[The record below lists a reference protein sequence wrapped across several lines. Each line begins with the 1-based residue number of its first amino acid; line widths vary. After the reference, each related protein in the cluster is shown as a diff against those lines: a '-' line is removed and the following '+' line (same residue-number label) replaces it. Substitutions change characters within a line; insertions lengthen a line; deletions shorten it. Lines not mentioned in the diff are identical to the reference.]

1 MIFDAAEMEMLQL
14 AGWFKGLP
22 SDLSERFDS
31 SLFSPAGIE
40 GLEALNLL
48 YHTRERKQY
57 RLTPLGWEFL
67 AEIGFLYP
75 QDAKYV
81 SNPNKTLRREQAA
94 RVMFTFHRAGFDV
107 FRDKLEDL
115 NTPGVFLATVAMQRS
130 LHRQNTKIWNGLRM
144 CGVVRMGDCGCLV
157 HFADERGMFMVNEM
171 TRFRQATAGC
181 PQTISVYAADCYAD
195 AARWIIQEPPAGE
208 KKHKSDWTSFRTAAR
223 LTQMPLHLL
232 ECGDA
237 GAVQLLVMGT
247 PGYREKI
254 ARLVLAD
261 AYQLPLDGQPDT
273 DATLEG
279 TPLVVAMDM
288 DVKRLQRACQS
299 VFGAG
304 LSHLS
309 IVAFPEQLETLV
321 GLFGETGQIEF
332 YQVEKEQVAKALGLR
347 LYDPGR
353 EPYCRKEGGYVRV
366 SDIPKRKKAGRPP
379 AKTVEA

>member
-1 MIFDAAEMEMLQL
+1 MIFDAAEMELLQL

-31 SLFSPAGIE
+31 SIFSPAGIE
-40 GLEALNLL
+40 GLEALHLL
-48 YHTRERKQY
+48 YHTRERRQY

-67 AEIGFLYP
+67 AEMGFPYP
-75 QDAKYV
+75 QDTKYV
-81 SNPNKTLRREQAA
+81 SDPIKTLRREQAA
-94 RVMFTFHRAGFDV
+94 KVMFTFHRAGFDV

-115 NTPGVFLATVAMQRS
+115 NSPGIFLPTEAMQRS
-130 LHRQNTKIWNGLRM
+130 LRHQNTKIWNGLRM
-144 CGVVRMGDCGCLV
+144 CGVGRMGDCGCLV
-157 HFADERGMFMVNEM
+157 HFADERGMYFANEM

-181 PQTISVYAADCYAD
+181 PQTISIYAADRYAD
-195 AARWIIQEPPAGE
+195 AARWIIHEPPAGE
-208 KKHKSDWTSFRTAAR
+208 TKHKSDWTSFRAAAR
-223 LTQMPLHLL
+223 MTQMPLHLL

-261 AYQLPLDGQPDT
+261 AYQPPLDGQPDT
-273 DATLEG
+273 DATLEDV
-279 TPLVVAMDM
+279 PLVVAMDM

-299 VFGAG
+299 ALNVGR
-304 LSHLS
+304 LSF
-309 IVAFPEQLETLV
+309 VAFPEQMDTLV
-321 GLFGETGQIEF
+321 ELFGETDRIEF

-353 EPYCRKEGGYVRV
+353 KPFCREEGGYVRV